1 MDDGAK
7 TVEDSLA
14 MLQIAVESGTT
25 DLVASPHAN
34 SAYVYDPQVIQQQ
47 IRALNQAM
55 QGKLRLYQG
64 CDFHLSFDNIEDA
77 MKNSRKYTINGHRY
91 LLVEFSDLLIFHN
104 TAQIFDRL
112 QSARMVPII
121 THPERNSL
129 LRQRIDNIAEWVANG
144 ALVQVTAGSLLGN
157 FGKKA
162 SEFSRQL
169 LDRELVHFIASDAH
183 DVKFRTPSMKEAYTW
198 LAQHC
203 GEAYAK
209 SLCVDNPRATLT
221 GGDVDLPYRNNPAGE
236 RKWYQFWR

>member
-34 SAYVYDPQVIQQQ
+34 SSYTYDPQMIQQQ
-47 IRALNQAM
+47 IKDLNQSM
-55 QGKLRLYQG
+55 QGKVRLYQG

-77 MKNSRKYTINGHRY
+77 VKNPRKYTINGHRY

-112 QSARMVPII
+112 QAARMVPII

-129 LRQRIDNIAEWVANG
+129 LRQRIDSIAEWVANG

-157 FGKKA
+157 FGKRA
-162 SEFSRQL
+162 SDFSRQL
-169 LDRELVHFIASDAH
+169 LDRNLVHFIASDAH
-183 DVKFRTPSMKEAYTW
+183 DVKFRTPSMKEAFAW
-198 LAQHC
+198 LSQHC
-203 GEAYAK
+203 GEAYAQA
-209 SLCVDNPRATLT
+209 LCVDNPRATLT
-221 GGDVDLPYRNNPAGE
+221 DGDVELPSRDH
-236 RKWYQFWR
+236 RTTQRQWYQFWR

>member
-34 SAYVYDPQVIQQQ
+34 SSYTYDPQVIQEQ
-47 IRALNQAM
+47 IKSLNQSM
-55 QGKLRLYQG
+55 QGKVRLYQG

-77 MKNSRKYTINGHRY
+77 VKNPRKYTINGHRY

-104 TAQIFDRL
+104 TTQIFNRL
-112 QSARMVPII
+112 QAARMVPII

-144 ALVQVTAGSLLGN
+144 ALVQVTAGSLVGN

-162 SEFSRQL
+162 SAFSRQL
-169 LDRELVHFIASDAH
+169 LDRDLVHFIASDAH
-183 DVKFRTPSMKEAYTW
+183 DVKFRTPSMKEAYAW
-198 LAQHC
+198 LVQHC

-209 SLCVDNPRATLT
+209 ALCVDNPRATLT
-221 GGDVDLPYRNNPAGE
+221 GDDVDLPYRGNPAVRRE
-236 RKWYQFWR
+236 WYQFWR